1 MFKNNFPSWLV
12 NMSRNKRWVISKSIS
27 KETKMCVL
35 VLQRVKVC
43 STVVYLLSLPPPDD
57 TTNQPQRSG
66 TLSHIQTIN
75 RSHRVSTSS
84 IKEHLSMTVNPTLLV
99 HTELFLLLI
108 HLCTRNTEVK
118 VSRLKHNTLRLLLQI
133 LWFMISWN
141 DHFCTT
147 IFIFTKKK
155 EED

>member
-12 NMSRNKRWVISKSIS
+12 NMSRNKRWGISKSIS

-35 VLQRVKVC
+35 VLQRVKLC

-118 VSRLKHNTLRLLLQI
+118 VSQCSFNVFLRHASNKATTKSTI
-133 LWFMISWN
+133 HCDYCTDIMIN
-141 DHFCTT
+141 D
-147 IFIFTKKK
+147 
-155 EED
+155 